1 MNKRILLLTC
11 VLFCALLGVVSKV
24 NAQVTYP
31 VNGVTDNREGYY
43 AFTNATIYTDY
54 QTKVEG
60 ATLVIRNGK
69 VEAVGKGLKVPKG
82 ATEIDLKGNYIYPS
96 MIDLNTSYAMPK
108 NKRRRGFSI
117 LTYAA
122 SVDQMVSRKKGSY
135 NWNQAVQPEMNAAQ
149 VFTVNNRD
157 AGKWRKM
164 GFGAVLT
171 HKKDGVM
178 RGTGALVALGNDRD
192 NKVILKGQASTH
204 YSFSK
209 GTSTQPYPSSMMG
222 TVSLIRQTFIDADW
236 YAKGGKKMEKNLSL
250 EAVNKTKALPSV
262 FEARNWQD
270 ALIISKVG
278 KEFNKNFII
287 RGSGDEYQRIN
298 DIKGTGA
305 TFILP
310 VNFPKS
316 YKVDDPLDA
325 EMVSLAQMKHWEL
338 APANPAALEKAG
350 VNFALTADGNKGF
363 WKNVKAAVKNGLSEK
378 MALKALTF
386 TPAQLM
392 KMEGE
397 LGSLKKGMIANFLIT
412 SGSLFKGRN
421 SIYENWV
428 QGKRYVIKTMPKRDM
443 RGVYALTVAGTNGYK
458 LYVSGKPEKPKFE
471 IEIPNDSNKVKAK
484 GKMSGDMVSL
494 IFNLDKKNKKAM
506 KTRLSGWVSDKK
518 MKGTGENA
526 KGETIAWSANYQGK
540 LPAPKKGKNAKG
552 KKPGKPGKSGKS
564 RGRKPGPKTKGKKG
578 EVIYPF
584 VAFGNAQ
591 KPKMQ
596 DMLIKNATVWT
607 SEKDGILKNTDVLV
621 KGGKIAK
628 IGKNLNAGGAKVIDG
643 TGKHLT
649 PGIVDEHSHIALRSV
664 NEGSSQANTAE
675 VRMED
680 VVDSEDINIYRQLS
694 GGVTTAQLLHGS
706 ANPIGGQSAVV
717 KLKWGESPNN
727 MLIKGADKYIKF
739 ALGENVKRSRF
750 GFLAQGRY
758 PQTRMGVEQVMVD
771 AFTRAKEYKA
781 AKAKG
786 GPNFRKD
793 LELEAIAEILDKKR
807 FITCHSYVQSEINM
821 LMKVAEKFNFRINTF
836 THILEGYKLAD
847 KMAKHGAGG
856 STFSDWWAYKF
867 EVKDA
872 IPHNAAL
879 MHNAGVVVAINSDD
893 AEMARRLNQEAAK
906 AVKYGGVSQEDAL
919 KMVTLNPAKLM
930 HLDKRTGS
938 IKVGKDADL
947 VLWTANPLSIYAKAD
962 KTIIEGAVYY
972 DAKEDKQKRIAMK
985 KERTRLIGKMM
996 GKGGSGAMA
1005 QRPRFRRQRLLHCDD
1020 MGAERILWHLSGE
1033 NDKVYI
1039 QQHNHSHSHGKH

>member
-1 MNKRILLLTC
+1 MNKRFLLLTLGLLC
-11 VLFCALLGVVSKV
+11 VSLCFTAEVK
-24 NAQVTYP
+24 AQVTYP

-54 QTKVEG
+54 QTKIEG

-69 VEAVGKGLKVPKG
+69 VEAVGKGLQAPKG
-82 ATEIDLKGNYIYPS
+82 ATVIDLKGNFIYPS
-96 MIDLNTSYAMPK
+96 MIDLNTSYAMPRD
-108 NKRRRGFSI
+108 KRRGGFSI
-117 LTYAA
+117 LTYA
-122 SVDQMVSRKKGSY
+122 STIDQMVSRKKGSY
-135 NWNQAVQPEMNAAQ
+135 NWNQAIQPEMNAGK
-149 VFTVNNRD
+149 VFTVDNKS
-157 AGKWRKM
+157 AGQWRKM

-178 RGTGALVALGNDRD
+178 RGTGALVTVGNDRD

-209 GTSTQPYPSSMMG
+209 GSSRQPYPSSMMG
-222 TVSLIRQTFIDADW
+222 TIALLRQTFIDADW
-236 YAKGGKKMEKNLSL
+236 YAKDGKKLEKNLSL
-250 EAVNKTKALPSV
+250 EAYNNTKSLPSF

-278 KEFNKNFII
+278 KEFGKNFII
-287 RGSGDEYQRIN
+287 RGSGDEYQRL
-298 DIKGTGA
+298 DEVKGTGA

-310 VNFPKS
+310 VKFPKS
-316 YKVDDPLDA
+316 YKVEDPLDA

-338 APANPAALEKAG
+338 APTNPAAMEKAG
-350 VNFALTADGNKGF
+350 INFALTADGNKAF
-363 WKNVKAAVKNGLSEK
+363 WKNLKAAIKNGLSEK

-386 TPAQLM
+386 TPAQM
-392 KMEGE
+392 MQMQNE
-397 LGSLKKGMIANFLIT
+397 LGGLKKGMIANFIIT
-412 SGSLFKGRN
+412 SGNLFKGKN

-428 QGKRYVIKTMPKRDM
+428 QGKRYVIKAMPKRDM
-443 RGVYALTVAGTNGYK
+443 RGVYALTLAGTNGYK
-458 LYVSGKPEKPKFE
+458 LYVSGKPERPKFE
-471 IEIPNDSNKVKAK
+471 IEIPKDSNRVKAK
-484 GKMSGDMVSL
+484 GKMSGDMMSL
-494 IFNLDKKNKKAM
+494 TFNLDKKNKRAM
-506 KTRLSGWVSDKK
+506 KTRLAGWVSDKK
-518 MKGTGENA
+518 IKGTGENA
-526 KGETIAWSANYQGK
+526 QGETIAWSANYQGK
-540 LPAPKKGKNAKG
+540 LPPPKKKGKG
-552 KKPGKPGKSGKS
+552 KKPGKAGKN
-564 RGRKPGPKTKGKKG
+564 KGKKLG
-578 EVIYPF
+578 TKKTAKKGGIVYPF

-591 KPKMQ
+591 KPKAQ

-607 SEKDGILKNTDVLV
+607 NEKEGILKNTDVLV
-621 KGGKIAK
+621 KGGKITK
-628 IGKNLNAGGAKVIDG
+628 IGKNLNAGGAKVVDG

-706 ANPIGGQSAVV
+706 ANPIGGQSAIV
-717 KLKWGESPNN
+717 KMKWGESPNN
-727 MLIKGADKYIKF
+727 MLVKGADGYIKF

-786 GPNFRKD
+786 GNNFRKD
-793 LELEAIAEILDKKR
+793 LELEAILEILDKKR
-807 FITCHSYVQSEINM
+807 FISCHSYVQSEINM

-856 STFSDWWAYKF
+856 STFSDWWAYKY

-906 AVKYGGVSQEDAL
+906 AVKYGGVSQEDAF
-919 KMVTLNPAKLM
+919 KMVTLNPAKLL
-930 HLDKRTGS
+930 HLDKRIGS
-938 IKVGKDADL
+938 IKAGKDADL
-947 VLWTANPLSIYAKAD
+947 VLWTDNPLSIYAKAD

-972 DAKEDKQKRIAMK
+972 DAEEDKKKRVAMK

-996 GKGGSGAMA
+996 GKGGSGAAA

-1020 MGAERILWHLSGE
+1020 MGGERILWHLSGE
-1033 NDKVYI
+1033 NDKTSTE
-1039 QQHNHSHSHGKH
+1039 HNHSHSHGKH